1 MTENERLERRA
12 RDQERSAAQ
21 ALAQSPR
28 EAVLIPP
35 APDGERELYGCWH
48 GIPVRYPPRQRA
60 LFPHLLP
67 CPSPSH
73 RQCLNPRILRAWKS
87 PSLCRATH
95 SILSFS

>member
-35 APDGERELYGCWH
+35 APDGERELYGCWN
-48 GIPVRYPPRQRA
+48 GIPVRYARA
-60 LFPHLLP
+60 QSGGAAVGVNCPAFGHVAVAAALP
-67 CPSPSH
+67 
-73 RQCLNPRILRAWKS
+73 
-87 PSLCRATH
+87 
-95 SILSFS
+95 